1 MIEKLCTG
9 GMQLTALWV
18 TACMLKYIIP
28 EGNMQRSAQ
37 KAVELVAL
45 GEFIRIISGVLPNG

>member
-1 MIEKLCTG
+1 MIERLCTG
-9 GMQLTALWV
+9 AMQLTVLWV

-28 EGNMQRSAQ
+28 DGSMQRSAQ